1 MILQHDGNGDRG
13 CDLLVHFGNPVGVGH
28 RLFRGRHH
36 HGTGAQVLG
45 HAGQVRC
52 PARAAV
58 AGADDDGNA
67 AFDRCRGAADELPA
81 LIVIQAIGL
90 AQHSKDGDAVDAEDR
105 RRVTADRHEGP
116 VAKRYLPAVAG
127 QDRQAEQGNEKRGS
141 DHHCPILSRDLRFTA
156 GILRRCCRG
165 EGL

>member
-36 HGTGAQVLG
+36 HGAGAQVLG
-45 HAGQVRC
+45 HARQVRC
-52 PARAAV
+52 APCAAV
-58 AGADDDGNA
+58 TRADDDGNA

-90 AQHSKDGDAVDAEDR
+90 AQHSKDGDAVDANADHELEEPSPRFQIERVVFTKRCCEDGNHATEHLSTS
-105 RRVTADRHEGP
+105 RRVQKDP
-116 VAKRYLPAVAG
+116 PYLV
-127 QDRQAEQGNEKRGS
+127 R
-141 DHHCPILSRDLRFTA
+141 SRRTRPTSP
-156 GILRRCCRG
+156 G
-165 EGL
+165 